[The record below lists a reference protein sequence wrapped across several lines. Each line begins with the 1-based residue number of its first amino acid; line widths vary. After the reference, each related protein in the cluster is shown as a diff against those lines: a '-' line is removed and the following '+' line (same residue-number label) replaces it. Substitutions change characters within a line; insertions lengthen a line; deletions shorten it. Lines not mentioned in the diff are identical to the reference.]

1 MDLFLEHPWAWF
13 SSLQTVTQIIVGV
26 CAFLLLSF
34 LLGLFVM
41 IDEDLSHP
49 DKGQHPVYRF
59 AVGVLLELGLII
71 YFWPKIYHF
80 FRWWLPYENFFIQM
94 GSLFLVC
101 CCLIMIG
108 HHVEC
113 GLLGGGI
120 GKRDYPSPWIGL
132 QRERGFIWVTAT
144 ILAMLSFLYAYAFCI
159 IWVLS
164 SLWDLVHKLF

>member
-1 MDLFLEHPWAWF
+1 MNLSLEHPWVWF
-13 SSLQTVTQIIVGV
+13 SSLQTVTQIVIGV
-26 CAFLLLSF
+26 CAFLILSF
-34 LLGLFVM
+34 LLGLFVL

-80 FRWWLPYENFFIQM
+80 FRWWLPYENFFVQM
-94 GSLFLVC
+94 GSLFLVW
-101 CCLIMIG
+101 CCLVMIG
-108 HHVEC
+108 HHIEC
-113 GLLGGGI
+113 GLLGGGF
-120 GKRDYPSPWIGL
+120 GKREYSSPGIGL
-132 QRERGFIWVTAT
+132 RERGFIWVTAM

-159 IWVLS
+159 IWILS